1 MYIIYIGN
9 FLSIVVVVG
18 DKIGLDTML
27 VRMTKEEDP
36 KEEKPPRLSVEILDK
51 LTALMITGFGLVAAL
66 AWNDTIK
73 LLFKEVFGT
82 NEALWAMFAY
92 AIFVTVLIVLITIY
106 LSRASQKL
114 KAKVKAKDFERSK

>member
-1 MYIIYIGN
+1 VYIIYIGN

>member
-9 FLSIVVVVG
+9 FLSIVVVG